1 MVSTPALEPTKTTTA
16 PAPLPAEEPVKGP
29 TIAAESTAI
38 AQPAPAST
46 ATTAHGN
53 APATAYEEIEEPQ
66 NPLTKKFTEA
76 EWKALKEFRVR
87 NPLKCIFMLFNKL
100 AIKAKIPSV
109 LEDAYSD
116 SDKPER
122 RTSPIALWGV
132 IIDPTGKA
140 NDARASVALMKFLRA
155 RLVPRNTP
163 QTSKLN

>member
-1 MVSTPALEPTKTTTA
+1 MVSTSALEPTKTTTA

-66 NPLTKKFTEA
+66 NALTKKFTEA

-87 NPLKCIFMLFNKL
+87 NPL
-100 AIKAKIPSV
+100 SV
-109 LEDAYSD
+109 YLYCLTNS
-116 SDKPER
+116 R
-122 RTSPIALWGV
+122 
-132 IIDPTGKA
+132 
-140 NDARASVALMKFLRA
+140 
-155 RLVPRNTP
+155 
-163 QTSKLN
+163 